1 MTKFN
6 FGEWCVLRSSSA
18 VRFWPLTHVRGYR
31 IDFFT
36 KNATMS
42 LNKDTK
48 IYVGAPGSRSAA
60 GSGYVDSVTL
70 AKYIDAIRTNSTS
83 SAFGGMMFWDAP
95 SVARGYLV
103 SVYMTMHAYD

>member
-1 MTKFN
+1 ML
-6 FGEWCVLRSSSA
+6 WSSSA
-18 VRFWPLTHVRGYR
+18 VRLLPLTRVRRCRFDY
-31 IDFFT
+31 FT

-60 GSGYVDSVTL
+60 GSGYVDSATL

-95 SVARGYLV
+95 SVASTCLMFV
-103 SVYMTMHAYD
+103 SVIVHAYS